1 MSELAFEFDKN
12 NNKLLLVS
20 SCIEGEKLP
29 TDAVVREQFEQSK
42 FQSLYYFPEEASKAV
57 ALLTQYMTAKQF
69 GKPVRFVVAEVRP
82 AKIKI
87 RLSADNMSATAELTA
102 AFGGQNLTDKQIVRC
117 AAKMGVVMGLDLEVI
132 KCLAKD
138 AQTGPQGKTYQ
149 QIIAKGQV
157 PLNGDDST
165 FERLTKTAAE
175 RVLQPQE
182 TDNGKVDMR
191 DLGSL
196 VSVKPNDPLMRRNP
210 PTKGRAGF
218 DVKGNA
224 VLAQPGASI
233 PFEVGTGAMVSP
245 EDNNLLIAQIPG
257 IPYTFDKGARVDNV
271 LELDKVDVSTG
282 HINFEGG
289 VIVNGDVSEG
299 MKLTASGNVTVGGF
313 IENAEINIDGDLT
326 VMKGIIG
333 RKISDDSDPETTDY
347 HCNVKVSGNV
357 CAKYVQNAALTAK
370 KQVQF
375 QGQILHS
382 RIVAQSIYGGTK
394 KSASGKI
401 VGGFY
406 EVSQGVRCATI
417 GALASTNTTFHLFP
431 ELAQKQE
438 KKQTLLKLRK
448 DKEDILSE
456 IKAAWEFLREDNEQE
471 NKAELIEQTI
481 KSYKIHDK
489 ELKKFSR
496 AIVHLTHQI
505 EKQMQSVYVH
515 ASREFFSKTHLKL
528 GLIHFVTQDDLKNA
542 KYGFRDGQFT
552 RI

>member
-12 NNKLLLVS
+12 NNKLMLIS
-20 SCIEGEKLP
+20 ACIEGEKLP
-29 TDAVVREQFEQSK
+29 TDQRIREEFEQSK
-42 FQSLYYFPEEASKAV
+42 FQSLYYLPEEASKAV
-57 ALLTQYMTAKQF
+57 ALLTQYMTAKKF

-117 AAKMGVVMGLDLEVI
+117 AAKMGVVMGLDTEAI
-132 KCLAKD
+132 KALAKD
-138 AQTGPQGKTYQ
+138 AQVGPEGKTYQ
-149 QIIAKGQV
+149 QVIAKGQL

-182 TDNGKVDMR
+182 TDHGKVDMR

-196 VSVKPNDPLMRRNP
+196 ISVKPNDPLMRRHP

-218 DVKGNA
+218 DVKGNS
-224 VLAQPGASI
+224 VLAQPGQLI
-233 PFEVGTGAMVSP
+233 DFEIGSGAMVSP
-245 EDNNLLIAQIPG
+245 DDNNLLIAQIAG
-257 IPYTFDKGARVDNV
+257 IPYTLDKGARVDNV
-271 LELDKVDVSTG
+271 LELEKVDVSTG
-282 HINFEGG
+282 HIDFEGG

-299 MKLTASGNVTVGGF
+299 MRLTASGNVTVGGF

-333 RKISDDSDPETTDY
+333 RKISDESDPEITDF
-347 HCNVKVSGNV
+347 HCNVKVSGNL
-357 CAKYVQNAALTAK
+357 CAKYIQNAALK
-370 KQVQF
+370 VNKQLQF

-382 RIVAQSIYGGTK
+382 RVLAKSIYGGSEK
-394 KSASGKI
+394 AAAGKI

-431 ELAQKQE
+431 ELADKLD
-438 KKQTLLKLRK
+438 KKQALLKLRK

-481 KSYKIHDK
+481 KSYKFHDK
-489 ELKKFSR
+489 ELKKYSR

-505 EKQMQSVYVH
+505 EKHMHSVYIH

-528 GLIHFVTQDDLKNA
+528 GQVHFVTQDDLKNV
-542 KYGFRDGQFT
+542 KYGFRDGQFA

>member
-12 NNKLLLVS
+12 NNKLLLIS

-29 TDAVVREQFEQSK
+29 TDAIVREQFEQSK
-42 FQSLYYFPEEASKAV
+42 FQSLYYLPEEASKAV

-117 AAKMGVVMGLDLEVI
+117 AAKMGVVMGLDLEAI
-132 KCLAKD
+132 KGLAKD
-138 AQTGPQGKTYQ
+138 AQVGSQGKTYQ
-149 QIIAKGQV
+149 KVIAKGQM
-157 PLNGDDST
+157 PLNGNDST
-165 FERLTKTAAE
+165 FERLTKTATE

-196 VSVKPNDPLMRRNP
+196 VSVKPNDPLMRRHP

-224 VLAQPGASI
+224 VLAQPGECIA
-233 PFEVGTGAMVSP
+233 FDVGPGAVVSS
-245 EDNNLLIAQIPG
+245 EDSNLLVAEIPG
-257 IPYTFDKGARVDNV
+257 IPYILEQGARVDNV
-271 LELDKVDVSTG
+271 LELEKVDVSTG

-299 MKLTASGNVTVGGF
+299 MKLKASGNVTVGGF
-313 IENAEINIDGDLT
+313 IENASIEIDGDLT

-347 HCNVKVSGNV
+347 HCNVKVSGNL
-357 CAKYVQNAALTAK
+357 CAKYIQNSALVVK

-382 RIVAQSIYGGTK
+382 RIFAQSIYGGTEK
-394 KSASGKI
+394 AAVGKI

-406 EVSQGVRCATI
+406 EVTQGVRCATI

-431 ELAQKQE
+431 ELAQKQD

-448 DKEDILSE
+448 EKEDILSE
-456 IKAAWEFLREDNEQE
+456 IKAAWEFLREGNEQE

-481 KSYKIHDK
+481 NSYKVHDK
-489 ELKKFSR
+489 ELKKYSR
-496 AIVHLTHQI
+496 AVVHLTHQI
-505 EKQMQSVYVH
+505 EKQMHSVYIQ

-528 GLIHFVTQDDLKNA
+528 GQVHFVTQDDLKNV